1 MTLNDNTPLS
11 NAIIA
16 GRTAWQSFHKGGNY
30 EVPTDSISEEDTS
43 FALRLFRKLK
53 HLSVAEHLWYS
64 FECENLS
71 EILEFQRLNDGYVLI
86 DNHIA
91 SVNGRWILEHFN
103 DADYKE
109 LITKILDIIPSS
121 HKAIF
126 NEDEKETYITK
137 DVITK
142 DYEFKSIFG
151 NYCDLLYKNE
161 IFYTFRI
168 KNISRALLQEFVRH
182 DDFLGI
188 TVKSTRYTLKELKN
202 EDPFITY
209 KDNEKI
215 YDIQRAEKYVILT
228 EIVEINH
235 SIIEALE
242 NLRNLIKSGFEND
255 KTKYAI
261 PEAYKTEMIVTL
273 PKRNFEN
280 LIKLRTDKSALW
292 EFQRL
297 ANEMK
302 KLSKIE

>member
-1 MTLNDNTPLS
+1 MTLHDNTPLS

-30 EVPTDSISEEDTS
+30 DTPTDLISEEDND

-64 FECENLS
+64 FECNDDELS
-71 EILEFQRLNDGYVLI
+71 EFQKINDGYVLI
-86 DNHIA
+86 ENNLA
-91 SVNGRWILEHFN
+91 SVNGRWILEHIEDEN
-103 DADYKE
+103 YK
-109 LITKILDIIPSS
+109 KIIDEILEKIPSR

-126 NEDEKETYITK
+126 KEDDNETMIIKGYT
-137 DVITK
+137 
-142 DYEFKSIFG
+142 FKPIFG
-151 NYCDLLYKNE
+151 KFCDLLYKNNE
-161 IFYTFRI
+161 FFTFRI

-182 DDFLGI
+182 DDLLAI

-202 EDPFITY
+202 EKPFFVDV
-209 KDNEKI
+209 KNERQ
-215 YDIQRAEKYVILT
+215 YDLERAKNYVILT
-228 EIVEINH
+228 DVIEVNHFIV
-235 SIIEALE
+235 EALE
-242 NLRNLIKSGFEND
+242 NLRQLVISGLPND

-302 KLSKIE
+302 LLNEK

>member
-1 MTLNDNTPLS
+1 MTLYDNTPLS

-30 EVPTDSISEEDTS
+30 EMPTDSISKEDIS
-43 FALRLFRKLK
+43 FALRLFKKFK

-64 FECENLS
+64 FECENIDEVLT
-71 EILEFQRLNDGYVLI
+71 FQRLNDGYVLI
-86 DNHIA
+86 DNHIVR
-91 SVNGRWILEHFN
+91 VNGRWILEHLN
-103 DADYKE
+103 DDDYKE
-109 LITKILDIIPSS
+109 LITKILDIIPST
-121 HKAIF
+121 HRAIF
-126 NEDEKETYITK
+126 SDEKETDLTK
-137 DVITK
+137 NYD
-142 DYEFKSIFG
+142 FKPISG

-161 IFYTFRI
+161 NFYTFRI

-188 TVKSTRYTLKELKN
+188 TVKSTRYTLKELKS
-202 EDPFITY
+202 EEPFITY
-209 KDNEKI
+209 KDNEKLF
-215 YDIQRAEKYVILT
+215 DIQRAEKYVVLT
-228 EIVEINH
+228 DIIEINH
-235 SIIEALE
+235 TIIEALE

-273 PKRNFEN
+273 PKRNLEN
-280 LIKLRTDKSALW
+280 LLKLRTDKSALW